1 MPRKQSTNQGDPG
14 AWKGFREAATG
25 PHREAFQAARRLE
38 AQPRQLKEDTP
49 PQRMSAMGRRPLPQ
63 PVQHVAEQS

>member
-14 AWKGFREAATG
+14 AWKGFHEAATG

-38 AQPRQLKEDTP
+38 AQPQQLKEDTP
-49 PQRMSAMGRRPLPQ
+49 P
-63 PVQHVAEQS
+63 